1 MFSCWVIELT
11 LYSHNEISCEKNLI
25 LYNYVKD
32 VDFNQYVIVM
42 IITDGSMP
50 GDTELTLSIG
60 DR

>member
-1 MFSCWVIELT
+1 MIELT

-50 GDTELTLSIG
+50 GDTEVTLSIG